1 MIIFFLQKRGLVL
14 AFSTNSG
21 NQCHIIDSLQ
31 ILPNL
36 LTLNKWKESKQFQK
50 QNWFLYISPTKSHTV
65 STIFLGAFFGVFW
78 KQITPNNRQGTSQL
92 DSSRRSKIS
101 LYFLPDLCLSWRL
114 WFLGYHNLWP
124 NWRNNWEL
132 CQVDGLLVRTGDLI
146 LVRSSHIHR
155 EVKWKDNSGR
165 NENNDNHSCKQTK
178 GDKKHQ
184 RRTSTLKHFK
194 NSTYLNSTSHGSKH
208 VGWMKQRSQSD
219 WVEINRFN
227 EMR

>member
-1 MIIFFLQKRGLVL
+1 MEGKQAISKTELIFIYL
-14 AFSTNSG
+14 
-21 NQCHIIDSLQ
+21 
-31 ILPNL
+31 
-36 LTLNKWKESKQFQK
+36 
-50 QNWFLYISPTKSHTV
+50 SPTSSHAV

-155 EVKWKDNSGR
+155 EVKWKDNSRR

-184 RRTSTLKHFK
+184 RRTYINFKTFLKTALTWILPAMAR
-194 NSTYLNSTSHGSKH
+194 NMWD
-208 VGWMKQRSQSD
+208 GW
-219 WVEINRFN
+219 NRDPRVI
-227 EMR
+227 E